1 MTSSA
6 IPESTEQT
14 TGRKLLFWLPTLLWL
29 CLLAV
34 FSTDTFSAEHTRGVL
49 WKIIHAVY
57 GGISEQQFE
66 VLHVLVRKSAHFTF
80 YGLLSVFAF
89 YSWKTALPRP
99 RVWSFR
105 WSGLAVGLTFLA
117 GSLDEFHQRFVPSR
131 GASFRDVLLDTAG
144 ALFFQSVLALFIF
157 RRRNGTELGAGSP
170 APASMTP
177 AP

>member
-1 MTSSA
+1 LTSSA
-6 IPESTEQT
+6 IPGSAEPTF
-14 TGRKLLFWLPTLLWL
+14 GRKLFLWLPTLLWL

-49 WKIIHAVY
+49 WKMIRAVY
-57 GGISEQQFE
+57 GGIPEQQFE
-66 VLHVLVRKSAHFTF
+66 VLHFLLRKSAHFTL

-89 YSWKTALPRP
+89 YSWKTMLPFP

-105 WSGLAVGLTFLA
+105 WSGLAVVLTFLA

-144 ALFFQSVLALFIF
+144 ALFFQSVLALFIV
-157 RRRNGTELGAGSP
+157 RRGNRNELRAGPPEP
-170 APASMTP
+170 ARMTP